1 MQEMER
7 QTGRCVRDIM
17 LIGGML
23 LVANRLMGPTDIGWL
38 NLNPSPWLL
47 LSVLIGGRYGIG
59 PGLVSG
65 LLASLG
71 IAFFQ
76 ARTIGEPAL
85 IFARHHPYFFTSL
98 ALGGFLVGEI
108 NRLNRRRNREL
119 IETNQH
125 LSIRSEGL
133 SAELELAR
141 ETRQDLQRHI
151 ALLNAPIASLDED
164 LRKLVTV
171 PPAQLMDGLLV
182 LLHQQAQISSAGI
195 YKQEGDRLRRLAV
208 LHPTRP
214 LAEVLMLEEVPMAVK
229 AVEAQ
234 SIASL
239 ADPLQTTA
247 AQPFLAAIPWHG
259 VQGQLVL
266 LIQDMPLQAYE
277 WPHLARISLIV
288 NWIAAISRYRSD
300 LHQPYGPQ
308 KLLTLTEFVPLVGQ
322 ALEAEQIHHLPSIIV
337 RADFLLPQEAGSS
350 KAAGQLMRVLPPTA
364 LCTRLLGHG
373 SLMILLPFGGETEAQ
388 ELSRALAVAGPQ
400 VRLSHYLVVGP
411 LKLDDF
417 WTHLML
423 S

>member
-7 QTGRCVRDIM
+7 QTGKCIRDTI
-17 LIGGML
+17 LISGML
-23 LVANRLMGPTDIGWL
+23 LVANRLMSPSDIGWL

-47 LSVLIGGRYGIG
+47 LPVLIGGRYGMG

-65 LLASLG
+65 LLAGLG

-76 ARTIGEPAL
+76 ARTIAEPAQ
-85 IFARHHPYFFTSL
+85 IFARHHAYFFTSL
-98 ALGGFLVGEI
+98 ALGGFLAGEM
-108 NRLNRRRNREL
+108 NRLTRRRNQEL

-125 LSIRSEGL
+125 LSARSGGL
-133 SAELELAR
+133 SAELELVR
-141 ETRQDLQRHI
+141 ETRQDLQRHL
-151 ALLNAPIASLDED
+151 ALFNAPTASLDED
-164 LRKLVTV
+164 LRKLVKG
-171 PPAQLMDGLLV
+171 PPAQLLDGLLT

-195 YKQEGDRLRRLAV
+195 YRQESDRLRRLAV

-214 LAEVLMLEEVPMAVK
+214 LAEVLMLEEVPLAVK
-229 AVEAQ
+229 ALEAQ

-239 ADPLQTTA
+239 ADPQQTTI
-247 AQPFLAAIPWHG
+247 AQPFLAAIPWESA
-259 VQGQLVL
+259 QGPLVL

-277 WPHLARISLIV
+277 WSHLARIALIV
-288 NWIAAISRYRSD
+288 NWAAAISRYRSD
-300 LHQPYGPQ
+300 LHQPDGQQ
-308 KLLTLTEFVPLVGQ
+308 KLLKLTEFVPLVGQ
-322 ALEAEQIHHLPSIIV
+322 ALEAEQLHHLPSIII

-350 KAAGQLMRVLPPTA
+350 KAEGQLMRVLPPTA

-373 SLMILLPFGGETEAQ
+373 SLMILLPFSGETEAQ

-411 LKLDDF
+411 LKLDEF